1 MISTRLEG
9 LRRIAT
15 RCCIKR
21 TKISLY
27 FSISQPT
34 TTHQPLSSQRSNF
47 LIQLPGIAFFSDYN
61 LKFLSNNFNMKS
73 PLYVLA
79 VLLPLATELALGSP
93 TPETEFESLEE
104 RGRGGDKD
112 WDGHP
117 GWHDNNPCEVKRSY
131 PYYKYPC
138 DSSVTTGMSQVGATF
153 MPSCRYQLVLS
164 FC

>member
-1 MISTRLEG
+1 
-9 LRRIAT
+9 
-15 RCCIKR
+15 
-21 TKISLY
+21 
-27 FSISQPT
+27 
-34 TTHQPLSSQRSNF
+34 
-47 LIQLPGIAFFSDYN
+47 
-61 LKFLSNNFNMKS
+61 MKS

-153 MPSCRYQLVLS
+153 MPSCRNGNSGVWYLAPKGWVKDS
-164 FC
+164 DKPRRCPGAKNPCP